1 MTRASVRR
9 RMLAAVTAVVS
20 LPVIAAATPAV
31 TGGTTYEFT
40 IRSQS
45 TQTGNRESVIMK
57 GRGMFAGDNAR
68 IEILDA
74 SGSGGGEMFGSRGSY
89 FLLLEGGKK
98 MLLVDPAQKSY
109 MEWNM
114 QNMLAGMSRMMG
126 ALGGL
131 VRMEMS
137 DVKVEAHSM
146 GSGGTVNGYSTQHV
160 RLVQNYTMN
169 ARVMG
174 RSSTSRVETTTDYY
188 FAPELKAL
196 VNPFVQNSSAF
207 TAMGDMFNNPEY
219 KRQMEAAQAKLNG
232 VPVKTVSTSVTT
244 NPDGKQETSIVTTE
258 MTGFQNTD
266 IAAANFAVPSGFQ
279 VVEMP
284 RFDGAATAGAGA
296 QGGAQGEG
304 GTSMGEAVRE
314 GAAEGAKEGAKDAAK
329 DAAKG
334 VLGGLRGRI
343 RKP

>member
-1 MTRASVRR
+1 MTSASARR

-20 LPVIAAATPAV
+20 LPVLAAATPAA

-74 SGSGGGEMFGSRGSY
+74 SGSGGEMFGSRGSY
-89 FLLLEGGKK
+89 FLMLEGGKK

-109 MEWNM
+109 MEWDM

-137 DVKVEAHSM
+137 DVKIEAQSM

-169 ARVMG
+169 TRVMG
-174 RSSTSRVETTTDYY
+174 RTSTSRVETTTDYY

-232 VPVKTVSTSVTT
+232 VPVKTVSRSVTT
-244 NPDGKQETSIVTTE
+244 NPDGKQETGIVTTE

-284 RFDGAATAGAGA
+284 RFDGAATAGV
-296 QGGAQGEG
+296 QGGAQGG
-304 GTSMGEAVRE
+304 DGQSIGDAVRE

>member
-1 MTRASVRR
+1 MTPASARR
-9 RMLAAVTAVVS
+9 RMLTAVTAIVS
-20 LPVIAAATPAV
+20 LPVLAAAAPAV

-45 TQTGNRESVIMK
+45 TQTGNRESVIMQ

-68 IEILDA
+68 IEILNA
-74 SGSGGGEMFGSRGSY
+74 SGSGGEMFGSRGSY
-89 FLLLEGGKK
+89 FLMLEGGKK

-109 MEWNM
+109 MEWDM

-137 DVKVEAHSM
+137 DVKIEAQSM

-169 ARVMG
+169 TRVMG
-174 RSSTSRVETTTDYY
+174 RTSTSRVETTTDYY

-219 KRQMEAAQAKLNG
+219 RRQMEAAQAKLNG
-232 VPVKTVSTSVTT
+232 VPVKTVSRSVTT

-284 RFDGAATAGAGA
+284 RFDGAATAGVGA
-296 QGGAQGEG
+296 QGGDGQ
-304 GTSMGEAVRE
+304 SIGEAVRE